1 MMKTI
6 DCVEC
11 GETVPYGRLSCPAC
25 GTLLASVTG
34 GRSRVARPDDV
45 PVLDAAPEELASSGV
60 AVATAEREADVPV
73 KPRATAR
80 PAADVETQPAP
91 VAVARATKRSPAA
104 PRRVAAA
111 KRRLFDPAPISESPT
126 PWAPLETPEPVLT
139 GRPYQR
145 HVSLEPDPT
154 TWNAPL
160 PSAYRPPTLTLSS
173 ATAVGAGASAG
184 MAAAIAQAPSMAAPR
199 TSDLGVPRSMVID
212 AARLTEIASWF
223 VIVGATMSMLGFLLP
238 WSVTVIGASGIGG
251 YFDSWGM
258 ASPTHGFIV
267 LGLLGVLALG
277 ILPTPVA
284 AWFKTGV
291 LGIALGSLIIG
302 LVWPYIVGRLGADV
316 GVTVTALGGL
326 ALVLGGVAASWATRN
341 AEPNPG
347 V

>member
-34 GRSRVARPDDV
+34 GRSRVVRPDDV
-45 PVLDAAPEELASSGV
+45 MPVPDAAPEELASSGV
-60 AVATAEREADVPV
+60 AVATAEREADIPV
-73 KPRATAR
+73 EPRV
-80 PAADVETQPAP
+80 AAEVEAEPAP
-91 VAVARATKRSPAA
+91 VAAAVATRRTAVPRRAT
-104 PRRVAAA
+104 AA
-111 KRRLFDPAPISESPT
+111 KRRLFDPAPIEETPT
-126 PWAPLETPEPVLT
+126 PWGPLETPEPVLA

-154 TWNAPL
+154 TWNAAL
-160 PSAYRPPTLTLSS
+160 SSAYRPPTLTLSS
-173 ATAVGAGASAG
+173 ATAVAGGASAG
-184 MAAAIAQAPSMAAPR
+184 MAAAIAQPPSMAEPR

-212 AARLTEIASWF
+212 AARLTEIAGWF
-223 VIVGATMSMLGFLLP
+223 VVVGATMSMLGFLLP

-267 LGLLGVLALG
+267 LGLLGVLTLG

-284 AWFKTGV
+284 AWLKTGV

-302 LVWPYIVGRLGADV
+302 LVWPYLVGRLGADV

-326 ALVLGGVAASWATRN
+326 ALVTGGVAASWATRN
-341 AEPNPG
+341 AEATPG